1 MQGNKTFA
9 AIGMLRG
16 ELSRHQLEAIHS
28 LESAHR
34 VRTAITVLQ
43 RGKPPVG
50 EQVSKAQPDSNG
62 WAGKNKRTDEQRA
75 RMSKAQKKSWKTR
88 RANKLVGRGR

>member
-1 MQGNKTFA
+1 MNGNKTFA

-16 ELSRHQLEAIHS
+16 ELARHQQESDQS
-28 LESAHR
+28 LASAHR
-34 VRTAITVLQ
+34 VRLAITVLQ

-50 EQVSKAQPDSNG
+50 EQVSKALPDGNG

-75 RMSKAQKKSWKTR
+75 RMSRAAKRSWKLR
-88 RANKLVGRGR
+88 RQQAGKGR